1 MDSSHLFSLW
11 HHCRGHRILPSI
23 LFIANA
29 IPGPSRTV
37 LMLYCAQLDVGNG
50 FVIVTEMGML
60 LLHTLYL
67 FEHSILLMNSD
78 YEVISVNFYVPE
90 QLNFKNNLPN
100 RYSA

>member
-1 MDSSHLFSLW
+1 M
-11 HHCRGHRILPSI
+11 
-23 LFIANA
+23 NA
-29 IPGPSRTV
+29 IPSPSQTV

-50 FVIVTEMGML
+50 FVIITEMGML

-100 RYSA
+100 RYCA